1 MALDEELLYNAS
13 KQLFK
18 TSVTANLSPRKQ
30 EDVNGLGQL
39 ITINRKLTNMPQND
53 ARQYYLE
60 LDEGVQEILKK
71 WNPEAPFANDPD
83 LGPLGVL
90 KEKIVRPIARNL
102 VAYGDTLNQPYRAAR
117 VKSQREVSW
126 SEAWKLAKGGKAL
139 FDLERE
145 RKVDEF
151 YDPEVSKISKQLAIG
166 RTIGEII
173 ATLETPQDYVAFERM
188 LRGEDAEDFKNAIK
202 DYDTAK
208 ISPGRDIFYETFDID
223 PGEFGANRKAFNL
236 TSGTVDLASLIFLD
250 PLTYI
255 PFAGASYKAATLS
268 LMKISD
274 TAVGSGARLVAI
286 EKAFDDAIFGPGVR
300 RFYDTV
306 GPQIKLFKEGDE
318 VQKAQALGE
327 ISRAYKGDLTPQALD
342 EMVKG
347 NVFDANSAK
356 QFFQEVNDFTN
367 ILVGREVRKTPV
379 LPTYSSIRVAKNG
392 LRNAVLGLSGVKT
405 TKSSAF
411 QSLFNKGEITATQLL
426 DELTDIG
433 FGAKAE
439 ELAPQI
445 FEQFNKQRTVM
456 DKLVRQVQIRT
467 DLNSLK
473 IGIQYDKDGNV
484 IKDFGQKS
492 ADQVRGLVGMVAN
505 RQVADEFAL
514 KWYNATPGERIVL
527 RDKLTVFMAYGL
539 GMMNTPAT
547 REAVYKSVNAQKRE
561 VYGAPIQIT
570 REFLDN
576 LKDTKFK
583 EYLIKSKN
591 ITDETLDSGKQIFFD
606 PSTIATD
613 SSKAIGLWNL
623 TNEIS
628 IPPIQEWAKEA
639 LKNKNYLFRALGT
652 YTNSRVSS
660 GLVDLWAALTLLPR
674 LGIRSII
681 EEVMVYGLVGQLK
694 DFKNLMLVGMPV
706 SRAIR
711 RVTAP
716 TGTTWREI
724 RKGTPGKAAESLSLG
739 MRAYYKLMQPGL
751 TKEIAE
757 KAPNASKAQMVD
769 LIKKS
774 VMQGRL
780 GKLARKD
787 PNVSGYIDDL
797 IQYSMFSSNFGL
809 VRTRR
814 STGTRLNN
822 LGSIGDDL
830 INDFSAFNTE
840 YLSFNADVK
849 KFNAENKKGGG
860 YGYVGKTPE
869 KSDEYFVTLIEEIE
883 KRVAAGGKVG
893 EIALKYLDDDSKA
906 VAEIA
911 AYLMQN
917 KGLAKQFAGLRGAS
931 DLDYNLLAQ
940 QIYWG
945 ARYPFQKGNGTINA
959 DLLAMVR
966 KSDEKGFKFSTDDLS
981 IERLREMSFEDL
993 PNILVGQKYIPNPTN
1008 DAGIIDNFV
1017 KYGYDWMDRQIAS
1030 LVSEPMFFSNMMNYR
1045 STLAPLQTRKKQEL
1059 VAKGLSDAAADK
1071 ASREWA
1077 TNVAE
1082 QMATKRTLDYVD
1094 NPLVRTNL
1102 AWTMRN
1108 FARFYRAIEDFYR
1121 RAYRITFK
1129 NEQALVRFRLSAEAL
1144 DHSGFIYRNDE
1155 PTMMGEGEGERYFIF
1170 PADEI
1175 MNAAVSPITKF
1186 LTGKDFVMPLP
1197 LEFTGKVKMIAPS
1210 LDPDAAMPAFS
1221 GPISGV
1227 SMIALERLM
1236 PNFMGPIKDNLLAT
1250 TLGRYS
1256 KNVSWTDAVLP
1267 SNVRRA
1273 LSAFNQDDVD
1283 SQFASAARKS
1293 IAYYVANGQGLKPD
1307 TLDADG
1313 NLTIIS
1319 EQQKYEFKRN
1329 IEATAMNV
1337 VITRFFLGLISPVA
1351 PQIGFGKDIPSY
1363 LKETGNVNFKA
1374 EFNKLVDEIAATGEE
1389 DVYNKAL
1396 QRWTK
1401 INPGLLAYTI
1411 GETDAKR
1418 IATVKKTKEAGKWVR
1433 ENRELIKD
1441 FPEGSAFFVPFAGE
1455 FGFDEYQFL
1464 KREGYI
1470 ESLPIEDFL
1479 KEVVI
1484 ADQAFEYRELRK
1496 QYEQKIEEQPAPSL
1510 KTYYRQE
1517 WAEVSQE
1524 YLIDK
1529 PLLVESLQTFES
1541 TQRYENAYN
1550 DLRQIILSGRAPQN
1564 SLTVK
1569 YKKMID
1575 IYEGLNG
1582 ATALLSDNT
1591 AFQRSERER
1600 LRTDAMA
1607 EIEKI
1612 AAGDAQAEA
1621 AVRVLFRRLIG
1632 V

>member
-18 TSVTANLSPRKQ
+18 TSVTANLSPRRQ
-30 EDVNGLGQL
+30 EDINGLGQL
-39 ITINRKLTNMPQND
+39 ITINRQLTNMPQDD
-53 ARQYYLE
+53 ARQKYLE
-60 LDEGVQEILKK
+60 LDEGIQEVLKK

-83 LGPLGVL
+83 LGMFGVL
-90 KEKIVRPIARNL
+90 KEKVGRPIARNL
-102 VAYGDTLNQPYRAAR
+102 VSYGDTLNQPFRAAR

-126 SEAWKLAKGGKAL
+126 GEAWKLAKGGKAL

-151 YDPEVSKISKQLAIG
+151 YDAEVSKIAKQLAIG
-166 RTIGEII
+166 RTIGEIV
-173 ATLETPQDYVAFERM
+173 ATLETPQDYKAFERM
-188 LRGEDAEDFKNAIK
+188 LRGEDAQDFKNAIK

-208 ISPGRDIFYETFDID
+208 ISPGRDLFYEAFDID

-236 TSGTVDLASLIFLD
+236 ASGTVDLATLIAFD

-268 LMKISD
+268 LIKISD
-274 TAVGSGARLVAI
+274 TAIGSGARLVAI

-327 ISRAYKGDLTPQALD
+327 ISRAYKGDITPQALD

-347 NVFDANSAK
+347 NVFDATSAK
-356 QFFQEVNDFTN
+356 QFFQEVQDFTEL
-367 ILVGREVRKTPV
+367 LVGRQVLRTPV

-411 QSLFNKGEITATQLL
+411 QSLLGKGEITATQLL
-426 DELTDIG
+426 DELVEIG
-433 FGAKAE
+433 SGPKAAE
-439 ELAPQI
+439 IANQV
-445 FEQFNKQRTVM
+445 FDQFSKQRTTR
-456 DKLVRQVQIRT
+456 DKLVRQFQIRT
-467 DLNSLK
+467 DLSSLK
-473 IGIQYDKDGNV
+473 IGILYDKDGNA
-484 IKDFGQKS
+484 IKDFGKKS
-492 ADQVRGLVGMVAN
+492 AEQIRGLVGIVAN

-514 KWYNATPGERIVL
+514 RWYNATPGERIVL
-527 RDKLTVFMAYGL
+527 RDKISLFMAYGL

-547 REAVYKSVNAQKRE
+547 RDAVYKSIRALKQE
-561 VYGAPIQIT
+561 AYGAPIQIT
-570 REFLDN
+570 RELLDSIT
-576 LKDTKFK
+576 DTKFK
-583 EYLIKSKN
+583 DFLIRSKN
-591 ITDETLDSGKQIFFD
+591 ITDEALDSGKQIFFD
-606 PSTIATD
+606 PSTISTD
-613 SSKAIGLWNL
+613 LSKAVGIWQLAD
-623 TNEIS
+623 EIS

-639 LKNKNYLFRALGT
+639 LKNKNYLFRALGSF
-652 YTNSRVSS
+652 TNSRVSS

-674 LGIRSII
+674 LGIRSVI

-694 DFKNLMLVGMPV
+694 DFKNLMLVGLPV

-711 RVTAP
+711 RVTTP
-716 TGTTWREI
+716 TGISLKEVI
-724 RKGTPGKAAESLSLG
+724 KGTPGKAAESLSLG
-739 MRAYYKLMQPGL
+739 MRAYYRLMQPGL
-751 TKEIAE
+751 SKEIAE
-757 KAPNASKAQMVD
+757 KAPNASKAQTVN
-769 LIKKS
+769 LIKKA

-780 GKLARKD
+780 ARLARKD

-797 IQYSMFSSNFGL
+797 IQYSIFSSNFGL

-814 STGTRLNN
+814 SSGYRLGT

-830 INDFSAFNTE
+830 TGGFAASNTE
-840 YLSFNADVK
+840 YLPFNSDVK
-849 KFNAENKKGGG
+849 RFNAENKKRGG

-869 KSDEYFVTLIEEIE
+869 KSDEYFITLIEEIE
-883 KRVAAGGKVG
+883 KRIAAGGKVG
-893 EIALKYLDDDSKA
+893 EIALKNLDDDAKA
-906 VAEIA
+906 VAEIT
-911 AYLMQN
+911 AYLLQN
-917 KGLAKQFAGLRGAS
+917 KGLAKQFAGLKGVD

-959 DLLAMVR
+959 DLLGMVR

-1071 ASREWA
+1071 ASRQWA
-1077 TNVAE
+1077 TNIAE

-1108 FARFYRAIEDFYR
+1108 FARFYRAIEDFWR
-1121 RAYRITFK
+1121 RAYRISFK

-1144 DHSGFIYRNDE
+1144 DHSGFIYKNDE

-1175 MNAAVSPITKF
+1175 MTAAISPITKF
-1186 LTGKDFVMPLP
+1186 LTGKDFVMPMP
-1197 LEFTGKVKMIAPS
+1197 LEFTGKVKMLSPS
-1210 LDPDAAMPAFS
+1210 LDPDAAIPAFS
-1221 GPISGV
+1221 GPISGL
-1227 SMIALERLM
+1227 SMIALESLM
-1236 PNFMGPIKDNLLAT
+1236 PNFMGPVKDNLLAT

-1273 LSAFNQDDVD
+1273 LSAFNQDDAD

-1293 IAYYVANGQGLKPD
+1293 ITYYVANGQGLKPD

-1496 QYEQKIEEQPAPSL
+1496 QYEDKIEQETVSSL
-1510 KTYYRQE
+1510 KTYYRKE
-1517 WAEVSQE
+1517 WAEVSKE
-1524 YLIDK
+1524 YLINK

-1541 TQRYENAYN
+1541 TQKYQNAYN
-1550 DLRQIILSGRAPQN
+1550 DLRQIIISGRAPQN

-1575 IYEGLNG
+1575 VYEGLNG
-1582 ATALLSDNT
+1582 ATALLSENT
-1591 AFQRSERER
+1591 AFQRRERER
-1600 LRTDAMA
+1600 LRTEAMV
-1607 EIEKI
+1607 EIQNI
-1612 AAGDAQAEA
+1612 ALGDAQAEA

>member
-18 TSVTANLSPRKQ
+18 SSVTANLSPRKQ
-30 EDVNGLGQL
+30 EDINGLGQL
-39 ITINRKLTNMPQND
+39 ITINRQLTNMPQSD
-53 ARQYYLE
+53 ARERYLE
-60 LDEGVQEILKK
+60 LDEGIQEVLKK

-83 LGPLGVL
+83 LGPLGIL
-90 KEKIVRPIARNL
+90 KEKVGKPVARNI
-102 VAYGDTLNQPYRAAR
+102 VSYSETLLQPYRAAR

-126 SEAWKLAKGGKAL
+126 IEAWKLAKGGKAL
-139 FDLERE
+139 FNLERE

-151 YDPEVSKISKQLAIG
+151 YDVEVSKISKQLSIG
-166 RTIGEII
+166 RTIGEIVT
-173 ATLETPQDYVAFERM
+173 TLETPQDYAAFERM

-208 ISPGRDIFYETFDID
+208 ISFGRDLFYNAFDID

-236 TSGTVDLASLIFLD
+236 ASGTVDLVTLIAFD

-268 LMKISD
+268 LIKISD
-274 TAVGSGARLVAI
+274 TAVGSGARLVAV
-286 EKAFDDAIFGPGVR
+286 EKAFDDAILGPGVR

-327 ISRAYKGDLTPQALD
+327 LSRAYKGDLTPEALD
-342 EMVKG
+342 QMAKA

-356 QFFQEVNDFTN
+356 QFFQEITDFTD
-367 ILVGREVRKTPV
+367 ILVGRQVRKTPV
-379 LPTYSSIRVAKNG
+379 LPTYSSVRVAKNG

-405 TKSSAF
+405 GPSTMKS
-411 QSLFNKGEITATQLL
+411 LLGKGEITATQLL
-426 DELTDIG
+426 DELTEIG
-433 FGAKAE
+433 LGAKAIE
-439 ELAPQI
+439 MAPQVI
-445 FEQFNKQRTVM
+445 EQFTKQKTLRE
-456 DKLVRQVQIRT
+456 KIVRQFQIMPQ
-467 DLNSLK
+467 LNSLK

-484 IKDFGQKS
+484 IKDFGKNS
-492 ADQVRGLVGMVAN
+492 ADQIRGLVGIIAN
-505 RQVADEFAL
+505 RQIADEMAL
-514 KWYNATPGERIVL
+514 KWSNATPGERLVL
-527 RDKLTVFMAYGL
+527 RDKISVLMAYGM
-539 GMMNTPAT
+539 GMMNSPAT
-547 REAVYKSVNAQKRE
+547 RDAVVKSINAMKQEA
-561 VYGAPIQIT
+561 YGAPIQIT
-570 REFLDN
+570 RELLDSI
-576 LKDTKFK
+576 KDPKFK
-583 EYLIKSKN
+583 EYLIRSKN

-606 PSTIATD
+606 PSTVSTD
-613 SSKAIGLWNL
+613 LSKAVGLWQL
-623 TNEIS
+623 ADEIS
-628 IPPIQEWAKEA
+628 IPPIQEWTKEA
-639 LKNKNYLFRALGT
+639 LKNQNYLFRSIGT
-652 YTNSRVSS
+652 FTNNKISS

-674 LGIRSII
+674 LGIRSVI

-716 TGTTWREI
+716 TGVSLKEVV
-724 RKGTPGKAAESLSLG
+724 KGTKGKAAESLSLG
-739 MRAYYKLMQPGL
+739 MRAYYRLMQPGL

-757 KAPNASKAQMVD
+757 KAPNASKAETVN
-769 LIKKS
+769 LIKKA

-780 GKLARKD
+780 GRMARKN
-787 PNVSGYIDDL
+787 PVVSGYVDDL
-797 IQYSMFSSNFGL
+797 IQYSMFSTNFGL
-809 VRTRR
+809 IRTRR
-814 STGTRLNN
+814 SSGYRLGQ
-822 LGSIGDDL
+822 LGSIGDDVTTG
-830 INDFSAFNTE
+830 FAASNTE

-849 KFNAENKKGGG
+849 KFNNENKKSGG

-869 KSDEYFVTLIEEIE
+869 KSDEYFITLIEEIE
-883 KRVAAGGKVG
+883 KRVAAGGRVG
-893 EIALKYLDDDSKA
+893 EIALKNLDDDAKA
-906 VAEIA
+906 VAEITD
-911 AYLMQN
+911 YLLKN
-917 KGLAKQFAGLRGAS
+917 KGLAKQFAGLKGVEN
-931 DLDYNLLAQ
+931 LDYNLLAQ

-981 IERLREMSFEDL
+981 IERLREMTFEDL

-1008 DAGIIDNFV
+1008 NAGIIDNFV

-1030 LVSEPMFFSNMMNYR
+1030 LVSEPIFFSNMMNYR
-1045 STLAPLQTRKKQEL
+1045 TTLAPLQTRKKQEL
-1059 VAKGLSDAAADK
+1059 IAKGLSDAAADK

-1129 NEQALVRFRLSAEAL
+1129 NEQALVRFRLSTEAL

-1155 PTMMGEGEGERYFIF
+1155 ETMLGEGGGERYFIF
-1170 PADEI
+1170 PTDEI
-1175 MNAAVSPITKF
+1175 MTAAIAPITKF
-1186 LTGKDFVMPLP
+1186 LTGKDFVMPMP
-1197 LEFTGKVKMIAPS
+1197 LEFTGKVKMISPS
-1210 LDPDAAMPAFS
+1210 LDPEGAIPAFS
-1221 GPISGV
+1221 GPISGL
-1227 SMIALERLM
+1227 SMLALESLT
-1236 PNFMGPIKDNLLAT
+1236 PNFMGPMKDNLLEV

-1256 KNVSWTDAVLP
+1256 KNVSWTDVALP
-1267 SNVRRA
+1267 SNLRRA
-1273 LSAFNQDDVD
+1273 ISAFDQDDKD

-1319 EQQKYEFKRN
+1319 EQQKYDFKRN
-1329 IEATAMNV
+1329 VEATAMNV
-1337 VITRFFLGLISPVA
+1337 VVTRFFLGLISPVA
-1351 PQIGFGKDIPSY
+1351 PQTGFGKDIPSY

-1418 IATVKKTKEAGKWVR
+1418 IATVKKTKEAGKWVK
-1433 ENRELIKD
+1433 ENRELIKE

-1470 ESLPIEDFL
+1470 ESLPIENFL

-1496 QYEQKIEEQPAPSL
+1496 QYEEKIEQQIAPSL
-1510 KTYYRQE
+1510 KTYYRKE
-1517 WAEVSQE
+1517 WSEVSQD
-1524 YLIDK
+1524 YLVDK

-1550 DLRQIILSGRAPQN
+1550 DLRQIIVSGKAPQN

-1575 IYEGLNG
+1575 VYEGLNG
-1582 ATALLSDNT
+1582 ATALISDNT
-1591 AFQRSERER
+1591 AFQRRERER
-1600 LRTDAMA
+1600 LRTEAMA

-1632 V
+1632 A